1 MIKAFSAL
9 MALLTVERK
18 SAASLETVTPY
29 SREDAVSTDVP
40 LLGCARSLE

>member
-18 SAASLETVTPY
+18 SAASQGIITTCI
-29 SREDAVSTDVP
+29 RGDVVITRFP
-40 LLGCARSLE
+40 LLYFA